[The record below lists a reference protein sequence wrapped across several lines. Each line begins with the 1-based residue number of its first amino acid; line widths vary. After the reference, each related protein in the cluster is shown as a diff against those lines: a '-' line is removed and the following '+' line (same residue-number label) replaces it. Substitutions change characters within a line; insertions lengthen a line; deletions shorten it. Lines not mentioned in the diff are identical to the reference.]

1 MQVLLKSAGQGA
13 AASMAPTATV
23 IPLRDG
29 STLVRDLVDQYMK
42 QYTGRDTTRVT
53 RLAFWVTTLGDLP
66 IGEVTDDHVDAA
78 MQQLAQRKARYFAG
92 KDADGAPVF
101 RSKGAPPSG
110 PTRNRYLAAFSSLCT
125 FAAKKRLTP
134 RTWTNPCAT
143 VEKAPENAGRLR
155 FLDADEQKR
164 LLTACKAQRWD
175 RLYLMVL
182 MALTTGCRRGEL
194 ERLRWRDIDFERA
207 QASIHET
214 KNGEP
219 RIAPLTDP
227 VVEEL
232 KRHTGEPA
240 DLIFGSRQAPG
251 QPFVFTAQWAA
262 ALKAAGIRG
271 FTFHGLRHTAAS
283 TLAMGGASLHDVG
296 AILGHRTL
304 AMSARYAHLSV
315 GHKHKVVR
323 AALGG
328 IR

>member
-1 MQVLLKSAGQGA
+1 MQVSLKSAGQGA

-53 RLAFWVTTLGDLP
+53 RLAFWVTALGDLP

-78 MQQLAQRKARYFAG
+78 MQQLAQRRAKYYAG
-92 KDADGAPVF
+92 KDADGRPIY

-227 VVEEL
+227 VIEEL
-232 KRHTGEPA
+232 RRHTGEPA
-240 DLIFGSRQAPG
+240 DLIFGSRQAQG
-251 QPFVFTAQWAA
+251 QPFVFDSQWHA
-262 ALKAAGIRG
+262 ALKAASIRG

-283 TLAMGGASLHDVG
+283 TLAMGNASLHDV
-296 AILGHRTL
+296 AVILGHRTL
-304 AMSARYAHLSV
+304 AMSARYAHLST

-323 AALGG
+323 AALGA
-328 IR
+328 IK